1 MDDTFTLVGQIIGKY
16 RIIERLGRGGM
27 AEVYKG
33 YDENLERFVAIKVMH
48 PFLASE
54 EDFIRRFRREAKAM
68 AALNHP
74 NIVKVY
80 DFDTAGSR
88 SYIVM
93 EYLSQGTLKDRQEEL
108 ARKGQQLSLV
118 EALQI
123 VLQITDALAFAHS
136 RGMIHRDIKPPNI
149 MFNDHGAA
157 ILSDFGIAK
166 VASVQSFTQTGAMI
180 GSPAYMSPEQGLG
193 KPGDERSDIYSL
205 GVLFYQLV
213 TGRLPYAADTPLAVV
228 LKHVNEPVPDPSS
241 LNPAIP
247 AGIRSVITTAMAKD
261 PDERYSTAKAM
272 ADALREVLRSG
283 DPALA
288 NAMPA
293 ELLKEQPTP
302 PPMSGLTPAQA
313 RITDS
318 GTRQI
323 LDKTQAVVSER
334 TVVAT
339 GSPTAVGTTPVAT
352 PIPAPVSGRKMP
364 WVAIGVIALVLI
376 LVLAVVGG
384 FIIGGQDGD
393 DETPTPTEAIAVA
406 DDETPTVTSE
416 DENIEDEATPTIELV
431 VDDETPTLTPTP
443 ASTDAVATPTLI
455 PTNTTTPDATLTQ
468 EAICAANPA
477 LLVSDYYTY
486 SNTQN
491 NSAPTGTTSMRLNF
505 VLENN
510 GSQGCTWPEQLQ
522 IVALE
527 GEDFGMSE
535 PFVFD
540 AGLIPGDE
548 LLVTITGL
556 DTPTRAGTVEATW
569 QVQTLDG
576 QPFGEPFEFEIVI
589 YTPPTATP
597 VATPTTAVVA
607 SPTTVAAA
615 VDFNYFVISCEYPG
629 GSGGSEYRCTMTITP
644 YGGVGPYTV
653 EVFDAPGG
661 QATRYQSVPG
671 NVNHYMNAR
680 RCASWIHEIKVIDEG
695 SGQQATKNVFF
706 DPTTTTL
713 FPGGAGCVLPG

>member
-1 MDDTFTLVGQIIGKY
+1 MDDTFTLVGQAIGKY

-80 DFDTAGSR
+80 DFDTSGAR

-93 EYLSQGTLKDRQEEL
+93 EYLGVGTLKDKQEDL
-108 ARKGQQLSLV
+108 ARKGQQISLV

-157 ILSDFGIAK
+157 VLTDFGIAK
-166 VASVQSFTQTGAMI
+166 VASGPSFTQTGAMI

-228 LKHVNEPVPDPSS
+228 LKHVNEPVPDPTQ

-247 AGIRSVITTAMAKD
+247 TGIRTVVTTAMAKN
-261 PDERYSTAKAM
+261 PEERYQSAKEM

-302 PPMSGLTPAQA
+302 PPMSGATPAHS

-318 GTRQI
+318 GTRQVI
-323 LDKTQAVVSER
+323 DKTQAVASQR

-339 GSPTAVGTTPVAT
+339 AGSADATQVGVSTGATPLPTPV
-352 PIPAPVSGRKMP
+352 PSGRKIP
-364 WVAIGVIALVLI
+364 WIPIGAVALI
-376 LVLAVVGG
+376 LIILLAVVGS
-384 FIIGGQDGD
+384 FILNGQRGN
-393 DETPTPTEAIAVA
+393 DETPTPTEAVA
-406 DDETPTVTSE
+406 IVEDETPTPVVEENNDE
-416 DENIEDEATPTIELV
+416 DETTPTVAIV
-431 VDDETPTLTPTP
+431 VAEETPTLTPTDNP
-443 ASTDAVATPTLI
+443 IDEVATPTLI

-468 EAICAANPA
+468 EAVCAANPA
-477 LLVSDYYTY
+477 LLLSDFYTY

-505 VLENN
+505 VFENN
-510 GSQGCTWPEQLQ
+510 GTQGCVWPEQLQ
-522 IVALE
+522 VVALE
-527 GEDFGMSE
+527 GETFGQSE

-540 AGLIPGDE
+540 AGLIPGE
-548 LLVTITGL
+548 EVVVTLTGL

-589 YTPPTATP
+589 YIPPTATP
-597 VATPTTAVVA
+597 AATATTVVVA
-607 SPTTVAAA
+607 SPTAAGN

-629 GSGGSEYRCTMTITP
+629 GGSEYRCTMTITP
-644 YGGVGPYTV
+644 YGGVGPYTI

-661 QATRYQSVPG
+661 QPTRYQSMPG

-680 RCASWIHEIKVIDEG
+680 RCAQWIHEIKVIDEG
-695 SGQQATKNVFF
+695 SGQQVTKNIFF
-706 DPTTTTL
+706 DPTSVTL
-713 FPGGAGCVLPG
+713 FPGGTGCVEP

>member
-93 EYLSQGTLKDRQEEL
+93 EYLSQGTLKDKQEEL

-228 LKHVNEPVPDPSS
+228 LKHVNEPVPDPSA

-261 PDERYSTAKAM
+261 PDQRYATAKAM
-272 ADALREVLRSG
+272 ADALRDVLRSG

-293 ELLKEQPTP
+293 ELLKEQPT
-302 PPMSGLTPAQA
+302 SS
-313 RITDS
+313 DS
-318 GTRQI
+318 GESRQ
-323 LDKTQAVVSER
+323 VNHR
-334 TVVAT
+334 
-339 GSPTAVGTTPVAT
+339 SPTVCIREITLHKTFF
-352 PIPAPVSGRKMP
+352 APM
-364 WVAIGVIALVLI
+364 
-376 LVLAVVGG
+376 
-384 FIIGGQDGD
+384 
-393 DETPTPTEAIAVA
+393 
-406 DDETPTVTSE
+406 VTFH
-416 DENIEDEATPTIELV
+416 T
-431 VDDETPTLTPTP
+431 
-443 ASTDAVATPTLI
+443 
-455 PTNTTTPDATLTQ
+455 
-468 EAICAANPA
+468 
-477 LLVSDYYTY
+477 
-486 SNTQN
+486 
-491 NSAPTGTTSMRLNF
+491 
-505 VLENN
+505 
-510 GSQGCTWPEQLQ
+510 
-522 IVALE
+522 
-527 GEDFGMSE
+527 
-535 PFVFD
+535 
-540 AGLIPGDE
+540 
-548 LLVTITGL
+548 
-556 DTPTRAGTVEATW
+556 
-569 QVQTLDG
+569 
-576 QPFGEPFEFEIVI
+576 
-589 YTPPTATP
+589 
-597 VATPTTAVVA
+597 
-607 SPTTVAAA
+607 
-615 VDFNYFVISCEYPG
+615 
-629 GSGGSEYRCTMTITP
+629 
-644 YGGVGPYTV
+644 
-653 EVFDAPGG
+653 
-661 QATRYQSVPG
+661 
-671 NVNHYMNAR
+671 
-680 RCASWIHEIKVIDEG
+680 
-695 SGQQATKNVFF
+695 
-706 DPTTTTL
+706 
-713 FPGGAGCVLPG
+713 